1 MFNTKYS
8 DDILE
13 LDFKPTS
20 GDFGTVSL
28 GNKLRI
34 PNSTVVFTDSSDL
47 LSISIGKT
55 GKYYAFGGKTKN
67 LFIYNQTTDKI
78 VAFFNNF
85 GSTINSVRLS
95 AD

>member
-1 MFNTKYS
+1 
-8 DDILE
+8 
-13 LDFKPTS
+13 LDFKRTS
-20 GDFGTVSL
+20 GDFGTVSKD
-28 GNKLRI
+28 NILRI
-34 PNSTVVFTDSSDL
+34 PNSTVEFTDSSDL

-67 LFIYNQTTDKI
+67 LFIYDQTSNKI

-85 GSTINSVRLS
+85 ANTINSVRLS